1 MQGKQ
6 AIQVLFEHFLHLTC
20 ELMAVPLIQDL
31 NRVSMSDADWMKV
44 VLQEG
49 QFRNLR

>member
-1 MQGKQ
+1 
-6 AIQVLFEHFLHLTC
+6 
-20 ELMAVPLIQDL
+20 MAVPLIQDL